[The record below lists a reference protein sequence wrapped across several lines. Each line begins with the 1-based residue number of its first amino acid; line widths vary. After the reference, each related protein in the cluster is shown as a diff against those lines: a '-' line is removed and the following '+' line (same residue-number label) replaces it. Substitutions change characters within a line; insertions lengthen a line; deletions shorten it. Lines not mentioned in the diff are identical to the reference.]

1 MDKRRQKRIKTRILV
16 KIDGKSGI
24 LNDFSEQ
31 GVQIS
36 TNSPPSKREVDIIFS
51 IAGKDVFMKGIIQW
65 IRKRY
70 LVQNAFQ
77 VGCLVENPSVEY
89 LNFLLNP

>member
-1 MDKRRQKRIKTRILV
+1 MDKRSQKRTRARILV

-36 TNSPPSKREVDIIFS
+36 TNSPPSKRQVDIVFR
-51 IAGKDVFMKGIIQW
+51 IAGNDVFVKGVIQW
-65 IRKRY
+65 IRKKY
-70 LVQNAFQ
+70 SVHNSYQ
-77 VGCLVENPSVEY
+77 VGCLVENLPVDFF
-89 LNFLLNP
+89 NLLLSH